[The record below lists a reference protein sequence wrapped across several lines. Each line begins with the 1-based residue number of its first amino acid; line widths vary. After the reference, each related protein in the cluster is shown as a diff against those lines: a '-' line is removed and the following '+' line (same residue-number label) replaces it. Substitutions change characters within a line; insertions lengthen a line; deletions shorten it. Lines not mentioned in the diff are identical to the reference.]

1 MKVKVNLSNQTLEY
15 MDTQPYIQGTDTRNK
30 LNVYIEHSTIPQ
42 TEGAFNIMIAY
53 ALQNGRT
60 TIKMANTG
68 ATQETIDGVV
78 YDVFYF
84 TAPSVLTS
92 VAGNFVA
99 TIILK
104 VNTDLYKV
112 NVLNTVLNSVEFET
126 FESAL
131 EETEAT
137 ILENLENMSAS
148 ILQTQLLIYANSISL
163 SGASGTLTDEQL
175 NVITTYKD
183 PVIYYTDSMGVVYA
197 LQLKQKYQNQYE
209 FILDV
214 STMVPNY
221 VSVVKYN
228 IIIFTNTK
236 NWIFTTESKNVSTKT
251 YVDSAITNLQN
262 NKADIT
268 YVDAQILDESNARS
282 GADTLLQ
289 NQITALDNEIGYVE
303 LASTS
308 GTLTDEQYA
317 ECLKDYCII
326 EPVGETA
333 HYYKA
338 SESSA
343 IIDFLKVG
351 TDLRVF
357 STYTGI
363 STYIY
368 RINKSDK
375 TFSLIQIEYYYYT
388 KSQIDTKTSD
398 LQSQIDGIN
407 AGQNLADIVADLTA
421 LGNLDT
427 SKLQSGD
434 KVEVLSDSNH
444 DNVSTVYNW
453 NGTTWQYI
461 GAYGTDSYTKAQMDS
476 ALALKQNV
484 IDSSHKL
491 DADLV
496 DDTNATNKFV
506 TTSEKAQITAN
517 QNAISGIKD
526 GTNIDSFADVES
538 ALSDK
543 EDTSNKVTSISS
555 SSTDT
560 EYPSAKC
567 VYDLIGDVE
576 TLLASI

>member
-68 ATQETIDGVV
+68 ATAETIDDVL

-104 VNTDLYKV
+104 VNTNLYKV

-137 ILENLENMSAS
+137 IIENLENMSAS
-148 ILQTQLLIYANSISL
+148 ILQTELLIYANSISL

-175 NVITTYKD
+175 NVITTYKN
-183 PVIYYTDSMGVVYA
+183 PVIYYTDSIGVVFA
-197 LQLKQKYQNQYE
+197 LQLKEKYQNQYD
-209 FILDV
+209 FTLDV
-214 STMVPNY
+214 SNVVTNY

-228 IIIFTNTK
+228 ITVFTNTK
-236 NWIFTTESKNVSTKT
+236 NWLFTTESKNVSTKT

-262 NKADIT
+262 NKANLT
-268 YVDAQILDESNARS
+268 YVDAQLLDESNARS

-289 NQITALDNEIGYVE
+289 NQITALDNEIGYIEVNGE
-303 LASTS
+303 S

-317 ECLKDYCII
+317 ECLKPYCII
-326 EPVGETA
+326 KLTSGIYSYTYFKYIENSQSIFFAMYEQSEFKGT
-333 HYYKA
+333 YY
-338 SESSA
+338 
-343 IIDFLKVG
+343 IMH
-351 TDLRVF
+351 RN
-357 STYTGI
+357 GI
-363 STYIY
+363 SIGKNTSPKTYEVNDAPI
-368 RINKSDK
+368 
-375 TFSLIQIEYYYYT
+375 YYYNMN
-388 KSQIDTKTSD
+388 QIDTKTSN

-453 NGTTWQYI
+453 NGTIWQYI

-476 ALALKQNV
+476 ALATKQPL

-496 DDTNATNKFV
+496 DDTNATHKFV
-506 TTSEKAQITAN
+506 LQSDMDYWNLKQ
-517 QNAISGIKD
+517 G
-526 GTNIDSFADVES
+526 
-538 ALSDK
+538 AL
-543 EDTSNKVTSISS
+543 
-555 SSTDT
+555 
-560 EYPSAKC
+560 
-567 VYDLIGDVE
+567 VE
-576 TLLASI
+576 TDSTAVSGGGVVVKDTYIENTFFATDLEVQNMLEEVFA